1 MKTLLIACEAAVV
14 GGALLVLPSA
24 LIDLALGT
32 VFLGL
37 LAQALLVAV
46 VLIGILAFVAI
57 YQGWFGD
64 YFAGNRTSTP
74 PKSERQ
80 DPPS

>member
-1 MKTLLIACEAAVV
+1 MKTLLIACEASVV

-24 LIDLALGT
+24 LIDLAFGT
-32 VFLGL
+32 DFLGL
-37 LAQALLVAV
+37 LAQALVGVVILIAILVSA
-46 VLIGILAFVAI
+46 AI
-57 YQGWFGD
+57 HQGWFGD

-74 PKSERQ
+74 PESERQ